1 MSSPGRE
8 KKKTGKGSES
18 KGFSSKLRQNTMEIV
33 ALVAAASIMLII
45 LTLSWGPQAGT
56 PPATGGTGGAG
67 EDVQAPA
74 PAEVAPCVTDNP
86 ELSQEQCWDLYYNDL
101 ALTQGDSTKCALI
114 KNANMRR
121 NCERFF

>member
-8 KKKTGKGSES
+8 KKKTGKGSET
-18 KGFSSKLRQNTMEIV
+18 KGFSRKLRQNTMEIV
-33 ALVAAASIMLII
+33 ALVAAVSIILII
-45 LTLSWGPQAGT
+45 LSLSWESQAGT
-56 PPATGGTGGAG
+56 PPVSDGTGGGG
-67 EDVQAPA
+67 EAPA

-101 ALTQGDSTKCALI
+101 ALTQGDSSKCALI